1 MSSQHHRRR
10 CLPPVVIN
18 VVVVTLLL
26 LLLVV
31 SMEGSRTV
39 IRPVSSFSLKI
50 SPTGQCRRRRSRT
63 SSKLQMALYT
73 PGGGRSSSSSRR
85 GSGNNSDRSKRQY
98 RVGQL
103 VQTELA
109 RILHTGLIKGDVVGY
124 LESDLRQR
132 ISIVSV
138 DVSPDLRQAR
148 VSVSIRGSPSPSPS
162 SSSSSSFSTMD
173 DDGDDDDIDSDVY
186 GTSTSNTNEGDDV
199 IDKRRAYSW
208 LVENTKPI
216 RHTLAQRLNHMKSSA
231 PTLQFVLVDVSAAV
245 DVMYLIDKVSKGYER
260 EDILTDFDYDDDD
273 DNYEDDDEWE
283 ETDES
288 FFE

>member
-1 MSSQHHRRR
+1 MSNQHHWR
-10 CLPPVVIN
+10 CCLLPVV
-18 VVVVTLLL
+18 VLVTLLL
-26 LLLVV
+26 LLDNPIGG
-31 SMEGSRTV
+31 SSRTV
-39 IRPVSSFSLKI
+39 LRLVSSFSVEPSSI
-50 SPTGQCRRRRSRT
+50 CHCRPPSRH

-73 PGGGRSSSSSRR
+73 PRGGRSSSSSSRR
-85 GSGNNSDRSKRQY
+85 GPGNSSDRSKRQY

-109 RILHTGLIKGDVVGY
+109 RILHTGLIKGDVDGY
-124 LESDLRQR
+124 LESELRQR

-148 VSVSIRGSPSPSPS
+148 VSVSIRGSPSS
-162 SSSSSSFSTMD
+162 STSFTTTD
-173 DDGDDDDIDSDVY
+173 DVGDDDDNDDIDVY
-186 GTSTSNTNEGDDV
+186 TNDGDDV

-208 LVENTKPI
+208 LVDNTKPI

-260 EDILTDFDYDDDD
+260 EDILTDFEYDDDD
-273 DNYEDDDEWE
+273 DFEDEEEDEWD

-288 FFE
+288 FFD

>member
-1 MSSQHHRRR
+1 MPNHHHRRR
-10 CLPPVVIN
+10 SLPPVVIN
-18 VVVVTLLL
+18 VVVLTLLL

-39 IRPVSSFSLKI
+39 IRPVSSFSVEI
-50 SPTGQCRRRRSRT
+50 SSAGQCRRPRSRT

-124 LESDLRQR
+124 LESSLRQR

-138 DVSPDLRQAR
+138 DISPDLRQAR
-148 VSVSIRGSPSPSPS
+148 VSVSIRGSPSS
-162 SSSSSSFSTMD
+162 SSASFSTMD
-173 DDGDDDDIDSDVY
+173 DDGDDDDNDSDVY
-186 GTSTSNTNEGDDV
+186 GSINDYTNEGDDV

-208 LVENTKPI
+208 LVENTKSI

-260 EDILTDFDYDDDD
+260 EDILSDFDYDEDDD
-273 DNYEDDDEWE
+273 DDDDEDDDEWD